1 MDCHLYHR
9 KNDEELMCLEKA
21 ARRIR
26 GVPSHGI
33 HRRPGTGG
41 GCVFEIENSTSD
53 YSSTFGLVVVIVVV
67 LVFVLVAEAK
77 MQYQVY

>member
-1 MDCHLYHR
+1 MF
-9 KNDEELMCLEKA
+9 ELN
-21 ARRIR
+21 
-26 GVPSHGI
+26 
-33 HRRPGTGG
+33 
-41 GCVFEIENSTSD
+41 EIENSTSD